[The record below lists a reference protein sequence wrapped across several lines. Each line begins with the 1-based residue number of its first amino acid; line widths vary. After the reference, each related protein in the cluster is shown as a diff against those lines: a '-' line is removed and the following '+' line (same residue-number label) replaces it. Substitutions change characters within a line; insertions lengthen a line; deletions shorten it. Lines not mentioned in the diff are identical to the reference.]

1 MKRIAL
7 LAILLVSLLEARSQV
22 VTSEDF
28 SNYNGKELIVDGN
41 EIDYVES
48 ALHIKELY
56 GLDKNNA
63 ITRTTIV
70 EAPGKTKNQ
79 IYIDVN
85 TWFIH
90 TFNSGKSVI
99 QLNEKEA
106 GVVVGKGY
114 IENVAQHVSF
124 ASSADIHA
132 WVIIRV
138 DIKDNKFRVMTTVQ
152 EYDMDMGTGV
162 LGAMGGPPIQT
173 THVTWAPK
181 DCFPFSGKK
190 YKKTTSKAFV
200 NCHIWSQVVIN
211 KLTEA
216 VLNGITGTEEEW

>member
-124 ASSADIHA
+124 ASSA
-132 WVIIRV
+132 RY
-138 DIKDNKFRVMTTVQ
+138 TC
-152 EYDMDMGTGV
+152 MGNY
-162 LGAMGGPPIQT
+162 
-173 THVTWAPK
+173 K
-181 DCFPFSGKK
+181 SG
-190 YKKTTSKAFV
+190 Y
-200 NCHIWSQVVIN
+200 QR
-211 KLTEA
+211 
-216 VLNGITGTEEEW
+216 